1 MLYEFFKLP
10 NSQVPLIIKCHVKYT
25 GADLILKKYWDLDK
39 WKSRIINCA
48 CWLNDSWGKWNLSD
62 TLCFSKASI
71 YLHNIMMRNSCPQA
85 HKYFTWCLR

>member
-48 CWLNDSWGKWNLSD
+48 SWLNDSWGKWNLSD

-71 YLHNIMMRNSCPQA
+71 YLHSIMMRNSCPQA